1 MLTQISIPKNTTALT
16 FSSDTVK
23 TRNKD
28 TILKIKE
35 ELKTISSVLI
45 SRVICAIISLIS
57 RASFQFNQFYSSKGW
72 KVPIWITLNYFL
84 KPSKCHREIQIRR
97 NIKRLWLRQVFI
109 LSFSITHLVSYI
121 NLPLIRFIRI
131 PYFIYRSTLCTVHAG
146 TKFLMK
152 NLNFEFDTL
161 ML

>member
-23 TRNKD
+23 TRNKN

-57 RASFQFNQFYSSKGW
+57 RASFSS
-72 KVPIWITLNYFL
+72 T
-84 KPSKCHREIQIRR
+84 
-97 NIKRLWLRQVFI
+97 
-109 LSFSITHLVSYI
+109 SFTHLRVEKC
-121 NLPLIRFIRI
+121 P
-131 PYFIYRSTLCTVHAG
+131 
-146 TKFLMK
+146 
-152 NLNFEFDTL
+152 FE
-161 ML
+161 